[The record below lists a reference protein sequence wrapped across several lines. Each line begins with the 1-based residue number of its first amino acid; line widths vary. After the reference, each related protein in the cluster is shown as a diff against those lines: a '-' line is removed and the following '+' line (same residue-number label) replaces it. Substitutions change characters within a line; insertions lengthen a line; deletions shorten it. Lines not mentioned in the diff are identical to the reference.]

1 MKEADQKAVELYQAK
16 AEELIDKTAGSLTI
30 TTQEENMLVIERK
43 AKLNKLGKEV
53 KTEKEK
59 ATKPINEAL
68 RTVRSWW
75 APLEEMIEEGERM
88 FSRAL
93 LTYKSK
99 VEEEARKKEA
109 QIAARVEKGTMRLD
123 TAERKLEQVQHVE
136 KHADTQYGRVQFRK
150 VKRVR
155 IINQDLIPDEYWVID
170 EVKLRKAV
178 INDGLQVPGCEMY
191 EEETV

>member
-1 MKEADQKAVELYQAK
+1 MKEADQKAVELYKAK

-30 TTQEENMLVIERK
+30 TTPEQNVLVIERK

-53 KTEKEK
+53 KAEKEK
-59 ATKPINEAL
+59 ATKPLNEAL

-75 APLEEMIEEGERM
+75 APLEEMIEEGEKI

-136 KHADTQYGRVQFRK
+136 KHADTEFGRVQFRK

-155 IINQDLIPDEYWVID
+155 ITNPDLVPDEYWIID
-170 EVKLRKAV
+170 QVKLNEAV
-178 INDGLQVPGCEMY
+178 LRQGIQVLGTEIF
-191 EEETV
+191 EEERD